1 MKEKKPII
9 KDSGKRQNFN
19 TGAVRDTNENKGDF
33 SQLPY
38 YTLLQLAK
46 HYEAGGKKYQ
56 KNNWRKGIP
65 ISRYF
70 DSAQRHLAKYAM
82 GFEDEFHIRA
92 ALWNIASLME
102 TKKRIELG
110 QLPKELDDFPYVKM
124 EYDAEKE

>member
-1 MKEKKPII
+1 MKRAKPTI
-9 KDSGKRQNFN
+9 KDSGKRQSFD
-19 TGAVRDTNENKGDF
+19 TGAVRDTNEDKGSFD
-33 SQLPY
+33 QLPY
-38 YTLLQLAK
+38 YALLQLAK
-46 HYEAGGKKYQ
+46 HYEAGSRKYK

-92 ALWNIASLME
+92 AFWNIASLME

-110 QLPKELDDFPYVKM
+110 QLPKELDDFPYVNM
-124 EYDAEKE
+124 EYDTDKD